1 MVLIKLLIF
10 TLTFYQHIVDL
21 DACPKGHKVKK
32 GGKSGA
38 CEVCPDGYY
47 QPEENNS
54 LECKPCTRCQG
65 NQGSQVKQKCDKETD
80 TKCECRGDFVPWD
93 SDSSTCKCNK
103 GFGLT
108 NGECEKCKD
117 GYFSSKLNTPCKK
130 WRECK
135 SGEKTSGSSTTDV
148 TCNEWRS
155 NSTSHITH
163 SPPQRPHEGTS
174 TQNMHITATI
184 TTTAPP
190 GEKVSPQPKGK
201 MEPSPNSNSG
211 NHIGMVLIILGIVG
225 LLLLTVV
232 TCKLHNA
239 PCARRKPVLQND
251 SLCRRPVEESGD
263 SSLSSLKMNPQEP

>member
-65 NQGSQVKQKCDKETD
+65 K
-80 TKCECRGDFVPWD
+80 
-93 SDSSTCKCNK
+93 
-103 GFGLT
+103 
-108 NGECEKCKD
+108 CEKCKD